1 MVLPECLTSELVSV
15 AMVSVLPVVL
25 VKVLEVFPQKA
36 SEASPRPMV
45 ALWHLP
51 SKRLFLQPIQP

>member
-15 AMVSVLPVVL
+15 AMVSVLPV
-25 VKVLEVFPQKA
+25 VLEVFPQKA